1 MQIKKDFIK
10 KFKSTEI
17 EENIDGFESIQIKYF
32 HSKNNKIKVSRKM
45 KMEKISI
52 IITNEK

>member
-32 HSKNNKIKVSRKM
+32 HSKNNKIKVSRRM